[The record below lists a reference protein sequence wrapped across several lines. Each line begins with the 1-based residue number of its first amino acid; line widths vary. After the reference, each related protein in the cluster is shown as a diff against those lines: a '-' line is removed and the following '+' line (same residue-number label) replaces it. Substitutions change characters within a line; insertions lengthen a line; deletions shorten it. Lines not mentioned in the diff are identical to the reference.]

1 MHPISQVLQGGDQ
14 AGSQAGPH
22 VVAFG
27 EMLLRLKAPGNE
39 RLLQTTMLEATF
51 GGAEA
56 NVAVA
61 LASDGIATSF
71 VTVAPDNALGEAG
84 LGELRRYGVDVT
96 RTVRRPGRLGTY
108 YLEAGAGHRASRVLY
123 DRADSTLALADA
135 GAIDW
140 NAALAGATW
149 FHLSGITPAISASAA
164 ALTLEGVKVAR
175 KLGVTIS
182 CDYNHRASLWQYGKK
197 PAEVMR
203 EIVSYV
209 DIGIA
214 GRSDCQEMLGIVP
227 TRAPSRDGI
236 DHDWFREVAQQVLDD
251 FPSMRMQVITLRDG
265 NSAAHYGWSA
275 CALDRNAYHV
285 STRYEVEDVVDR
297 VGTGDAF
304 AAGLLYAIVTGRDNA
319 SALEFATAASCLKH
333 TIPGDFN
340 RVSAAE
346 VDALLAGEGGGRI
359 KR

>member
-1 MHPISQVLQGGDQ
+1 MGTANESKSHSQRV
-14 AGSQAGPH
+14 PH
-22 VVAFG
+22 VVAYG
-27 EMLLRLKAPGNE
+27 ELLLRLKAPGNE
-39 RLLQTTMLEATF
+39 RLMQSATLEATF

-71 VTVAPDNALGEAG
+71 VTVAPENVLAEAG
-84 LGELRRYGVDVT
+84 LGELRRYGVDVS
-96 RTVRRPGRLGTY
+96 RTVRTPGRLGTY

-123 DRADSTLALADA
+123 DRADSTLAVAGP

-140 NAALAGATW
+140 ERALDGATW

-164 ALTLEGVKVAR
+164 ALTLEGVQAAR
-175 KLGVTIS
+175 RLGVTVS
-182 CDYNHRASLWQYGKK
+182 CDYNHRASLWGYGKR
-197 PAEVMR
+197 PPEVMR
-203 EIVSYV
+203 EIVSYA

-227 TRAPSRDGI
+227 KSAPPSGAI
-236 DHDWFREVAQQVLDD
+236 DHAWFRDVAQQVLDE
-251 FPSMRMQVITLRDG
+251 FPNMRMQVITLRDG

-275 CALDRNAYHV
+275 CALDREAYHV
-285 STRYEVEDVVDR
+285 SARYEIEDVVDR

-304 AAGLLYAIVTGRDNA
+304 AAGLLYALVTGRSHA
-319 SALEFATAASCLKH
+319 AALEFATAASCLKH

-340 RVSAAE
+340 RVPAAE

>member
-1 MHPISQVLQGGDQ
+1 MTKPVT
-14 AGSQAGPH
+14 PH
-22 VVAFG
+22 VVAYG
-27 EMLLRLKAPGNE
+27 EMLLRLKAPGHE
-39 RLLQTTMLEATF
+39 RLMQSQMLEATF

-84 LGELRRYGVDVT
+84 LGELRRYGVDVS
-96 RTVRRPGRLGTY
+96 RTVRRAGRLGTY
-108 YLEAGAGHRASRVLY
+108 YLEAGAGHRASGVLY
-123 DRADSTLALADA
+123 DRADSTLAVADA

-140 NAALAGATW
+140 KAALADATW
-149 FHLSGITPAISASAA
+149 FHISGITPAISSSAA
-164 ALTLEGVKVAR
+164 ALTLEGVKAAR
-175 KLGVTIS
+175 ELGLTVS

-197 PAEVMR
+197 PPEVMR
-203 EIVSYV
+203 EIVAHV

-227 TRAPSRDGI
+227 SRAASGAI
-236 DHDWFREVAQQVLDD
+236 DHEWFREVAQQVLDE
-251 FPSMRMQVITLRDG
+251 FPNMRMQVITLRDG

-285 STRYEVEDVVDR
+285 SKRYEVEEVVDR

-304 AAGLLYAIVTGRDNA
+304 AAGLLYAMVTGRDHA
-319 SALEFATAASCLKH
+319 AALEFGVAASCLKH

>member
-1 MHPISQVLQGGDQ
+1 MITTDTT
-14 AGSQAGPH
+14 PH

-27 EMLLRLKAPGNE
+27 ELLLRLKAPGHE
-39 RLLQTTMLEATF
+39 RLMQSALLEATF

-61 LASDGIATSF
+61 LAADGIATSY
-71 VTVAPDNALGEAG
+71 VTVAPDNALGDAA
-84 LGELRRYGVDVT
+84 LGELRRYGVNTSRV
-96 RTVRRPGRLGTY
+96 VRRNGRLGTY
-108 YLEAGAGHRASRVLY
+108 YLETGAGHRASRVLY
-123 DRADSTLALADA
+123 DRADSTLAVANV

-140 NAALAGATW
+140 DAALAGAQW
-149 FHLSGITPAISASAA
+149 LHLSGITPAISASAA
-164 ALTLEGVKVAR
+164 ALTLEGVLAAR
-175 KLGVTIS
+175 RLGLTII
-182 CDYNHRASLWQYGKK
+182 CDYNHRASLWQYGKT
-197 PAEVMR
+197 PPEIMR
-203 EIVSYV
+203 EIVSHV

-227 TRAPSRDGI
+227 HTPPSIAAI
-236 DHDWFREVAQQVLDD
+236 DHEWFRGVAQQVLDQ
-251 FPSMRMQVITLRDG
+251 FPNMRMQVITLRDG

-275 CALDRNAYHV
+275 CALDRDAFHV
-285 STRYEVEDVVDR
+285 SARYEVEDVVDR

-304 AAGLLYAIVTGRDNA
+304 AAGFLYALVTGRGHA
-319 SALEFATAASCLKH
+319 AALEFGTAASCLKH

-340 RVSAAE
+340 RVSARE

>member
-1 MHPISQVLQGGDQ
+1 MSEESSTAPV
-14 AGSQAGPH
+14 APH

-27 EMLLRLKAPGNE
+27 EILLRLKAPGHE
-39 RLLQTTMLEATF
+39 RLMQSATLEATY

-61 LASDGIATSF
+61 LAADGIRTSF
-71 VTVAPDNALGEAG
+71 VTVMPDNVLGDAG
-84 LGELRRYGVDVT
+84 LGELRRHGVDVS
-96 RTVRRPGRLGTY
+96 RTVRTAGRLGTY

-123 DRADSTLALADA
+123 DRAASALALADA
-135 GAIDW
+135 GTIDW
-140 NAALAGATW
+140 DAALNGATW
-149 FHLSGITPAISASAA
+149 LHLSGITPAVSASAA
-164 ALTLEGVKVAR
+164 ALTLEGVQAAR
-175 KLGVTIS
+175 RLGVTIS
-182 CDYNHRASLWQYGKK
+182 CDYNHRASLWQYGKR
-197 PAEVMR
+197 PPEIMR
-203 EIVSYV
+203 EIVSYA

-227 TRAPSRDGI
+227 RRAAASAI
-236 DHDWFREVAQQVLDD
+236 DHEWFREVAQQVLDD
-251 FPSMRMQVITLRDG
+251 FPTMRMQVITLRDG

-275 CALDRNAYHV
+275 CALDREAYHV
-285 STRYEVEDVVDR
+285 STRYEIKAVVDR

-304 AAGLLYAIVTGRDNA
+304 AAGLLYALVTGRGHA
-319 SALEFATAASCLKH
+319 AALEFGAAASCLKH

-340 RVSAAE
+340 RVPAFE